1 MEQCRVGINLL
12 FILVLLSR
20 GEKISMIFIDNRQ
33 NMIEVTNELTT
44 ALKDIIEYTLKEE
57 KLLIDNEVSV
67 ILIDNEEIREI
78 NLEHRGIDKITDVL
92 SFPMLHYPENKVY
105 KDVYINHVFDQSD
118 LYDEKLVIGDIALSL
133 ERAKHQSEEF
143 GHSFIRECAYL
154 TVHSI
159 LHLLGY
165 DHLEKEEKNIMRK
178 REEEI
183 LNNFK
188 ISR

>member
-1 MEQCRVGINLL
+1 
-12 FILVLLSR
+12 
-20 GEKISMIFIDNRQ
+20 MIFIDNRQ
-33 NMIEVTNELTT
+33 SEIQVTQELETT
-44 ALKDIIEYTLKEE
+44 IKDVIEYTLKEE
-57 KLLIDNEVSV
+57 KLFVENEVSV
-67 ILIDNEEIREI
+67 IFIDNKEIKEI
-78 NLEHRGIDKITDVL
+78 NLEQRRINEVTDVL
-92 SFPMLHYPENKVY
+92 SFPMLHYPDNKVF
-105 KDVYINHVFDQSD
+105 KEVYLNYEFDQSD
-118 LYDEKLVIGDIALSL
+118 LFEGRLIIGDVALSL
-133 ERAKHQSEEF
+133 ERAKEQSEEF

-165 DHLEKEEKNIMRK
+165 DHMEKDQKEVMRE